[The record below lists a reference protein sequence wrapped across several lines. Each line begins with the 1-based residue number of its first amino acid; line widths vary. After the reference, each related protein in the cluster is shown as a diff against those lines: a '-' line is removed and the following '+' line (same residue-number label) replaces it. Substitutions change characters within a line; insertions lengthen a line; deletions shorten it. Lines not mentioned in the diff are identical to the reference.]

1 MEISLNWLKNYVD
14 LGDLDPVKIG
24 EILTDIG
31 LEVEGMETVESIPGG
46 LQGLVIGQVTHCER
60 HPNADRLSLTR
71 VDVGQGPELQI
82 VCGAP
87 NVAKGQKVVVA
98 TEGTLLHPTA
108 GEPFQIKKGKI
119 RGEVS
124 EGMICAE
131 DEIGLGES
139 HDGII
144 VLPADAPIGQTAA
157 AYYQVE
163 QDVVYEIGL
172 TPNRSDATSH
182 IGVARDLA
190 AALQIHFDRKEG
202 IRWPDLSAFRP
213 DRTDLPV
220 KVVVENEEACP
231 RYLGVTLANVQ
242 VAESPDWLKN
252 RLRTIGL
259 RPINNI
265 VDITNFVLHE
275 YGQPLHAFDLAAIKE
290 RTVRVKTLSE
300 GTVFHS
306 LDEQDRKLSAED
318 LMICNGVSEGMCI
331 AGVFG
336 GLHSGVTEST
346 QNVFL
351 ESAHFSPQWIRRT
364 SMRHQLRTDAARIF
378 EKGSDPNIALAALQ
392 RAALLMKELAGAEIA
407 SEVVD
412 LYPKPIRPLEVEV
425 TFEYV
430 NRLIGVELS
439 KETVL
444 RILQALEM
452 EVLSQNE
459 RSFTVAV
466 PTNKS
471 DVTRPADVVEEIL
484 RIYGLNSVP
493 IPEHLNSSVSHGVFP
508 DPRAVANRIGDL
520 LAANGLSEIM
530 AVSLSESRYYR
541 DILPREESELVF
553 VNNTSNV
560 QLDVMRP
567 DMLFSGLEA
576 LRHNQNRQQP
586 DLKLFEFGKTYVRTE
601 KGIVEPSHLSL
612 FVTGARRPESWLQS
626 GDAKADYY
634 TLRALVQLVLDRM
647 GIGGYQESVLDE
659 DPVFAYG
666 VRYHRGP
673 KALVEFGQVHRPV
686 LQKMDLRSAVYYADL
701 HWDELLAAMP
711 RQRAEFVE
719 LNKYPTVRRDLALVV
734 ENSVKFSDIVAIAR
748 KTGKQLLKEINLF
761 DVYSNEEQ
769 LGKGKRS
776 YAVSFSFE
784 DPTKTLK
791 DKEVDKVMN
800 QLIEAYEQKIGAHIR
815 R

>member
-1 MEISLNWLKNYVD
+1 M
-14 LGDLDPVKIG
+14 
-24 EILTDIG
+24 
-31 LEVEGMETVESIPGG
+31 
-46 LQGLVIGQVTHCER
+46 
-60 HPNADRLSLTR
+60 
-71 VDVGQGPELQI
+71 
-82 VCGAP
+82 
-87 NVAKGQKVVVA
+87 
-98 TEGTLLHPTA
+98 
-108 GEPFQIKKGKI
+108 
-119 RGEVS
+119 
-124 EGMICAE
+124 
-131 DEIGLGES
+131 
-139 HDGII
+139 
-144 VLPADAPIGQTAA
+144 
-157 AYYQVE
+157 
-163 QDVVYEIGL
+163 
-172 TPNRSDATSH
+172 
-182 IGVARDLA
+182 
-190 AALQIHFDRKEG
+190 
-202 IRWPDLSAFRP
+202 
-213 DRTDLPV
+213 
-220 KVVVENEEACP
+220 
-231 RYLGVTLANVQ
+231 
-242 VAESPDWLKN
+242 
-252 RLRTIGL
+252 
-259 RPINNI
+259 
-265 VDITNFVLHE
+265 
-275 YGQPLHAFDLAAIKE
+275 
-290 RTVRVKTLSE
+290 
-300 GTVFHS
+300 
-306 LDEQDRKLSAED
+306 
-318 LMICNGVSEGMCI
+318 
-331 AGVFG
+331 
-336 GLHSGVTEST
+336 
-346 QNVFL
+346 
-351 ESAHFSPQWIRRT
+351 
-364 SMRHQLRTDAARIF
+364 
-378 EKGSDPNIALAALQ
+378 
-392 RAALLMKELAGAEIA
+392 
-407 SEVVD
+407 
-412 LYPKPIRPLEVEV
+412 
-425 TFEYV
+425 
-430 NRLIGVELS
+430 
-439 KETVL
+439 
-444 RILQALEM
+444 
-452 EVLSQNE
+452 
-459 RSFTVAV
+459 
-466 PTNKS
+466 
-471 DVTRPADVVEEIL
+471 
-484 RIYGLNSVP
+484 
-493 IPEHLNSSVSHGVFP
+493 
-508 DPRAVANRIGDL
+508 
-520 LAANGLSEIM
+520 
-530 AVSLSESRYYR
+530 
-541 DILPREESELVF
+541 F